1 MSIYKVPYKLEVWE
15 EYYDSSTRTWKEK
28 RSVCLGTHDMTY
40 QGAAYDINFGENTNG
55 EKTLSFSLVGNFKDI
70 ITGQTVH
77 NYLVDFLYNEAKIK
91 LQYDGEWYE
100 FIVKGISESHQT
112 QLAYNYTCKFLPV
125 VELSKIGYDIQFSLD
140 DTTGSAI
147 QSAPEFIEKTLEKT
161 DWRYLK
167 AGSASCVSD
176 LNIDLS
182 EIKREIGYEGI
193 LVRGTRFHRFEIKDG
208 KLEKTTSFVSKGT
221 IVIPYSQREKKGD
234 IFVGLLNNEYEVY
247 DDLID
252 RYQLYIITNPFL
264 KNLTPSN
271 YQIEVPHKSAMS
283 DFIYYNDAVE
293 THNSIKQYCTRAHLE
308 DGTRI
313 YYRTITKVTEK
324 GYFKTI
330 DEQPVYRY
338 IVDSYDIVGKTAI
351 EFEYDKFYYTF
362 DLSKGTMNGFLQE
375 PHELKTGD
383 TVDFYKKDKLGHVVI
398 NGDWSIVYPAALPK
412 AAPNPDLK
420 EVAGTPKD
428 YYVLQRNANG
438 TVDYIKYTG
447 LLSFDLELKNS
458 QEGYYEMDTQ
468 SYSKLSINNSFVYNT
483 RQFFTVERDSI
494 GNINK
499 INILGYN
506 NNFEEDSFYQEIAR
520 ADGDT
525 GVFYSFD
532 TTEAKYYID
541 NEKGNYIKINFVNEE
556 SYEMYRTVEVSRS
569 NCFNITQQ
577 VAETFNVWCRYIIE
591 YEEDG
596 RVAIG
601 EDGRKKKWV
610 TLTNTYGTI
619 NKIGFTYGLNTSSIT
634 RNINSDEIITK
645 LYVDYSEGSAAA
657 DGYVAIQYAENNIS
671 GENTIYNFDYYVQ
684 KGILNKENLK
694 IDLYKD
700 EAKDYIPLEEFGK
713 DYQTDS
719 DFVDPDKEIAD
730 QYKGY
735 LEGNLD
741 GPGFLRH
748 LGLLN
753 KEYDRIYEAIMGNG
767 EDNLVTLRKSYQ
779 THKNAY
785 SVAINTGEGSLS
797 GSREEDIRLLEKYT
811 QLEKDIDRKI
821 RYYESV
827 LSAIV
832 KRKQEITKI
841 FNQAYA
847 RFIQEGSWVSS
858 SYTNH
863 NDYYADAL
871 KVSQDGAKPKA
882 EYNLT
887 VVNLYALP
895 EYKEFK
901 YQIGDITW
909 IEDTEYFGYN
919 SNGTPYHEKV
929 IITQINRVLDMPI
942 NDTFTI
948 ANYSNKFEDIFQTMA
963 AQVQSY
969 TFNEQTYQRA
979 SHISANGTLSNNI
992 MTSTFTGNKDLTLMS
1007 NDNITQTDEGLIFRN
1022 PANRNKMLRITAGGI
1037 VISNDG
1043 GQSYSTGIYDGKINT
1058 SLLQSGQLNVEH
1070 IHVYSTGSPG
1080 AIIMNG
1086 DKFRMYSVD
1095 KDAYYEDGEPMY
1107 GKDFNINSLFR
1118 EVVDIVKPDDGK
1130 LYYIKEGDNYI
1141 SVNSSLGL
1149 DQTKTYYEYIGGSS
1163 SAAREIIMSPIE
1175 GFKIRSGNSDKV
1187 YFDTEGNLT
1196 LEGVIIAEGGEIGG
1210 FNIGTYSLETRES
1223 VTGVSCGVDR
1233 NGVPTNSEPG
1243 YCFWAGATDGYPDS
1257 APFYVKTDGSVHA
1270 SKISLDLGQ
1279 DEGITSTIGGWE
1291 IGNNKLYKDEYTIA
1305 SSGAISGTVGSS
1317 SKDNWRLL
1325 FKTNFGVDADGILY
1339 ANNPKLYNGTYTG
1352 TFDGTVNGY
1361 CTSQQYEALEAR
1373 VKALE
1378 NA

>member
-1 MSIYKVPYKLEVWE
+1 
-15 EYYDSSTRTWKEK
+15 
-28 RSVCLGTHDMTY
+28 
-40 QGAAYDINFGENTNG
+40 
-55 EKTLSFSLVGNFKDI
+55 
-70 ITGQTVH
+70 
-77 NYLVDFLYNEAKIK
+77 
-91 LQYDGEWYE
+91 
-100 FIVKGISESHQT
+100 
-112 QLAYNYTCKFLPV
+112 
-125 VELSKIGYDIQFSLD
+125 
-140 DTTGSAI
+140 
-147 QSAPEFIEKTLEKT
+147 
-161 DWRYLK
+161 
-167 AGSASCVSD
+167 
-176 LNIDLS
+176 
-182 EIKREIGYEGI
+182 
-193 LVRGTRFHRFEIKDG
+193 
-208 KLEKTTSFVSKGT
+208 
-221 IVIPYSQREKKGD
+221 
-234 IFVGLLNNEYEVY
+234 
-247 DDLID
+247 
-252 RYQLYIITNPFL
+252 
-264 KNLTPSN
+264 
-271 YQIEVPHKSAMS
+271 
-283 DFIYYNDAVE
+283 
-293 THNSIKQYCTRAHLE
+293 
-308 DGTRI
+308 
-313 YYRTITKVTEK
+313 
-324 GYFKTI
+324 
-330 DEQPVYRY
+330 
-338 IVDSYDIVGKTAI
+338 
-351 EFEYDKFYYTF
+351 
-362 DLSKGTMNGFLQE
+362 
-375 PHELKTGD
+375 
-383 TVDFYKKDKLGHVVI
+383 
-398 NGDWSIVYPAALPK
+398 
-412 AAPNPDLK
+412 
-420 EVAGTPKD
+420 
-428 YYVLQRNANG
+428 
-438 TVDYIKYTG
+438 
-447 LLSFDLELKNS
+447 
-458 QEGYYEMDTQ
+458 
-468 SYSKLSINNSFVYNT
+468 
-483 RQFFTVERDSI
+483 
-494 GNINK
+494 
-499 INILGYN
+499 
-506 NNFEEDSFYQEIAR
+506 
-520 ADGDT
+520 
-525 GVFYSFD
+525 
-532 TTEAKYYID
+532 
-541 NEKGNYIKINFVNEE
+541 
-556 SYEMYRTVEVSRS
+556 MYRTVEVSRS

-577 VAETFNVWCRYIIE
+577 IAETFNVWCRYIVE

-619 NKIGFTYGLNTSSIT
+619 NKIGFTYGLNTSSII

-657 DGYVAIQYAENNIS
+657 KGYVAIQYAENNIS

-700 EAKDYIPLEEFGK
+700 EAKGYIPLEEFGK
-713 DYQTDS
+713 DYQADS

-735 LEGNLD
+735 LEGNPD

-753 KEYDRIYEAIMGNG
+753 KEYDRIYETIMGNG
-767 EDNLVTLRKSYQ
+767 EDNLTTLRKSYQ
-779 THKNAY
+779 TYKNAY
-785 SVAINTGEGSLS
+785 SLAINTGEGSLS
-797 GSREEDIRLLEKYT
+797 GSREEDKRLLDEYT
-811 QLEKDIDRKI
+811 NLEKSIDREIK
-821 RYYESV
+821 YYESV

-858 SYTNH
+858 SYTND

-871 KVSQDGAKPKA
+871 KVSQDSAKPKA

-1095 KDAYYEDGEPMY
+1095 KNAYYEEGEPMY
-1107 GKDFNINSLFR
+1107 GKDFNINNLFR
-1118 EVVDIVKPDDGK
+1118 EIVDIVKPDDGK
-1130 LYYIKEGDNYI
+1130 LYYIKEGDNFI

-1163 SAAREIIMSPIE
+1163 RAAREIIMSPTE
-1175 GFKIRSGNSDKV
+1175 GFKIRSGNKDKV

-1210 FNIGTYSLETRES
+1210 FYIGQYSLESLKGE
-1223 VTGVSCGVDR
+1223 TGLSCGINNEGEAVVGA
-1233 NGVPTNSEPG
+1233 NNKEPG
-1243 YCFWAGATDGYPDS
+1243 YCFWAGAEEGKGPES
-1257 APFYVKTDGSVHA
+1257 AKFWVKTDGQIYSAQNEIVF
-1270 SKISLDLGQ
+1270 SDGTLV
-1279 DEGITSTIGGWE
+1279 GGWK
-1291 IGNNKLYKDEYTIA
+1291 IDGNKLISEEKEYFLA
-1305 SSGAISGTVGSS
+1305 ADGKKSGSVGDSGE
-1317 SKDNWRLL
+1317 KEWALL
-1325 FKTNFGVDADGILY
+1325 FKTNFGVDTDGILY

-1352 TFDGTVNGY
+1352 TFNGTVNGY
-1361 CTSQQYEALEAR
+1361 CTLQQYEALAAR
-1373 VKALE
+1373 VKVLE